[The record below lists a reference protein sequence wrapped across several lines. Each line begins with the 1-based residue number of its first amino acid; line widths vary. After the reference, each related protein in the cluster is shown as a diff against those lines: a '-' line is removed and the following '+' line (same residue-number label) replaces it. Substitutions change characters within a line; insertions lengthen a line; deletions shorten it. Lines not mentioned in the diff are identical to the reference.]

1 MNRLFTSSLCFRA
14 VFLVLM
20 ATKSPLVTA
29 QPLVPLKPTPR
40 STFTPTPASQK
51 GYWNIDVVGDFQLPA
66 GKSLTFNGAGRNL
79 HVVQDWEKLF
89 RRGFTALERTRM
101 TDDEQYIPG
110 FNTKPA
116 GWTSRLVQ
124 SRRALAVAR
133 NYFYDPPGNPFNLTW
148 AKDAEYAPFTKFAR
162 PKGDPDFRNSLSQA
176 MYELDGGC
184 RTFGDC
190 PPTGEINTYGRIF
203 LDIENEG
210 VSAASQQHQTNLY
223 VMMMQALRDSS
234 SAATEIGSI
243 GPVPH
248 NSYGATRQSDYD
260 ATIDP
265 FWNHKAAHTDA
276 DPNRN
281 VYDYSGNFLGKGI
294 PSSRDQGM
302 PDRIVGK
309 SFGELADFQMPGTY
323 YVYEHLAY
331 DPPAN
336 WPGTPESW
344 HSDEILGKHWLAALL
359 GEQEVNLALSPKKRI
374 AWQWLF
380 NTQSDGPYS
389 RNRADYPA
397 PPAIAEGTAIFY
409 WFTGAEGVLFW
420 DDIVDL
426 VPNPVVRKA
435 GVTTSAYGPG
445 LGSDRSYTCYEHYL
459 HGLWRL
465 FKHHGDLFSGRE
477 KYLNQNTDC
486 SFDGGV
492 TWHKYTARDLK
503 VNNLPFARAI
513 VNGNQILIA
522 AHRPYASPTQQTAM
536 MVRYQEDGYDFVTQI
551 NLTGDEMY
559 LGRATMPKLVTLSL
573 CNNCP
578 K

>member
-1 MNRLFTSSLCFRA
+1 MNRLFTSGLCVGALFWVTLAAIGPSA
-14 VFLVLM
+14 VAV
-20 ATKSPLVTA
+20 A
-29 QPLVPLKPTPR
+29 QPLVPLKPTPK
-40 STFTPTPASQK
+40 SPFTPTPANQK
-51 GYWNIDVVGDFQLPA
+51 GYWNIDVVGDFYLPA
-66 GKSLTFNGAGRNL
+66 GKSVTFNGAGRNL
-79 HVVQDWEKLF
+79 HVNQDWDKLF

-110 FNTKPA
+110 FNTKPT
-116 GWTSRLVQ
+116 GWKSRLVQ

-133 NYFYDPPGNPFNLTW
+133 NYFYDPPGNPFNLAW
-148 AKDAEYAPFTKFAR
+148 ARDAEYAPFTKFIR
-162 PKGDPDFRNSLSQA
+162 PKDDPYFRNSLGQA

-184 RTFGDC
+184 KTFGDC
-190 PPTGEINTYGRIF
+190 PLTGEINTYGRVF

-210 VSAASQQHQTNLY
+210 VSANSQQHQTNLY

-265 FWNHKAAHTDA
+265 FWNRKAAHTDA
-276 DPNRN
+276 DPNRT
-281 VYDYSGNFLGKGI
+281 VYDQNGGFLGQGV

-309 SFGELADFQMPGTY
+309 SFGELVDFQMPGTY

-331 DPPAN
+331 TPPPT
-336 WPGTPESW
+336 WTGTPEGW
-344 HSDEILGKHWLAALL
+344 HSDELLGKHWLAALL

-380 NTQSDGPYS
+380 NTQSDGPFS

-397 PPAIAEGTAIFY
+397 PPAVAEGTAIFY
-409 WFTGAEGVLFW
+409 WFTGADGVLFW
-420 DDIVDL
+420 DDVVDL
-426 VPNPVVRKA
+426 FPNQNTPPANDPKK
-435 GVTTSAYGPG
+435 G
-445 LGSDRSYTCYEHYL
+445 LESDRNYTCYEHYL

-465 FKHHGDLFSGRE
+465 FNHHRDLFSGRE

-486 SFDGGV
+486 SFDGGA

-513 VNGNQILIA
+513 VSGNQILIA
-522 AHRPYASPTQQTAM
+522 AHRPYATPDQQTAM
-536 MVRYQEDGYDFVTQI
+536 MVRYQQDGYDFMTQI
-551 NLTGDEMY
+551 NLTGDEVY
-559 LGRATMPKLVTLSL
+559 LGRATMPKPVTLSL
-573 CNNCP
+573 CQNCP